1 MTRPGRAQ
9 PLLEEPGLR
18 EYRRNMRLKTRY
30 QLALDSLNFFL
41 ADVRGG
47 LGPYVSVFLL
57 TEAHWDQATIGAVL
71 TISGI
76 IGITLHTPIG
86 ALIDAT
92 RHKRGLL
99 VAGVALFTASAIGI
113 AQAPTLPVVLAA
125 DIVMAVAGA
134 IFAPTVAAIT
144 LGLVLRSELPLRL
157 GRNAAFDRA
166 GNLFIAGM
174 AGLVGW
180 WVGQRAVFYLVPF
193 FAVFFALAL
202 SAIPAHAINHE
213 RARGLDHADAAS
225 RAAPLRWRVLV
236 ESKALL
242 ILAGGIALFH
252 FANAPMLPMLGQKLA
267 LAHKGEET
275 LLMSAA
281 IATAQLTMIPT
292 ALLVGRLAGRLDH
305 KSLLLVAFAA
315 LPLRGVLLTLSDD
328 RGYLIAVQVLDGI
341 AAGAMD
347 ALLPLVLA
355 DIMGGTGRY
364 NLGRGF
370 VGTIQGIGGS
380 LSNVVAGAIV
390 VWAGYS
396 PAFLLLGLVAA
407 AAFLVILIGMP
418 DIRSTPP
425 PN

>member
-1 MTRPGRAQ
+1 M
-9 PLLEEPGLR
+9 
-18 EYRRNMRLKTRY
+18 RRRTRY

-76 IGITLHTPIG
+76 VGITLHTPVG
-86 ALIDAT
+86 AFIDGT
-92 RHKRGLL
+92 CHKRGLL
-99 VAGVALFTASAIGI
+99 LAGVALLTASAIGI

-134 IFAPTVAAIT
+134 IFAPTVAAMT
-144 LGLVLRSELPLRL
+144 LGLMQRSELPSRL

-166 GNLFIAGM
+166 GNLFIAGV

-180 WVGQRAVFYLVPF
+180 WFGQRAVFYLVPF
-193 FAVFFALAL
+193 FAVLFALAL
-202 SAIPAHAINHE
+202 SAIPASAIDNE
-213 RARGLDHADAAS
+213 RARGLDRADIPAGPI
-225 RAAPLRWRVLV
+225 APVGWRVLV
-236 ESKALL
+236 ETRALL
-242 ILAGGIALFH
+242 VLAVGIALFH
-252 FANAPMLPMLGQKLA
+252 FANAPMLPLLGQKLA

-292 ALLVGRLAGRLDH
+292 ALLVGSLAGRLGH

-355 DIMGGTGRY
+355 DIMRGTGRY
-364 NLGRGF
+364 NLSRGF

-380 LSNVVAGAIV
+380 LSNVVAGSIV

-396 PAFLLLGLVAA
+396 PAFLLLALVAG
-407 AAFLVILIGMP
+407 AAFLVILMGMP
-418 DIRSTPP
+418 DIRSIPP
-425 PN
+425 TVDRRI